1 MNHRIWRS
9 MLYVPGNNPS
19 MLQKCG
25 FYGAD
30 AVILDLEDSVSEEE
44 KKQARY
50 LVDEALG
57 SGVVSKSDVVVRINS
72 FHSPFWKSDLEMVL
86 SHQIA
91 AVKIPKVQNTHEMK
105 EICNLVLELERINN
119 TPLGTTKII
128 PTIENAMGVMRL
140 PEICEV
146 GSERISYISFG
157 SEDFMTQT
165 NISRSKLVIVKTHI
179 VTVAKAFGKDVIDSV
194 FPDFHDLEALRRE
207 CFEAK
212 SIGISGKSAIHPD
225 QIWVINEVFSP
236 SSDEIK
242 HAKKI
247 LELSKQ
253 NKDGAFQYNGQ
264 MIDKPIVERCRR
276 ILQLSGDKVE

>member
-1 MNHRIWRS
+1 MNYKVWRS

-25 FYGAD
+25 FYDAD

-50 LVDEALG
+50 LVDEALE
-57 SGVVSKSDVVVRINS
+57 SGVISNSDVVVRINS
-72 FHSPFWKSDLEMVL
+72 SHSSLWKSDLEMAL
-86 SHQIA
+86 SHQIV
-91 AVKIPKVQNTHEMK
+91 AVKIPKVQSADEV
-105 EICNLVLELERINN
+105 EAICNLVLELEKINGI
-119 TPLGTTKII
+119 PLGTTKII
-128 PTIENAMGVMRL
+128 PTIENAMGIMEL
-140 PEICEV
+140 PKICEV
-146 GSERISYISFG
+146 GGNRVSCISFG
-157 SEDFMTQT
+157 TEDFITQT
-165 NISRSKLVIVKTHI
+165 NISRSKLVVVKTHI
-179 VTVAKAFGKDVIDSV
+179 VIVAKAFGKDVIDSV
-194 FPDFHDLEALRRE
+194 FADFSDLESLRRE

-225 QIWVINEVFSP
+225 QVQVINEVFSP

-253 NKDGAFQYNGQ
+253 NKDGVFQYNGQ
-264 MIDKPIVERCRR
+264 MIDKPIIERCRR
-276 ILQLSGDKVE
+276 ILQMSGDKVE

>member
-1 MNHRIWRS
+1 
-9 MLYVPGNNPS
+9 
-19 MLQKCG
+19 
-25 FYGAD
+25 
-30 AVILDLEDSVSEEE
+30 
-44 KKQARY
+44 
-50 LVDEALG
+50 
-57 SGVVSKSDVVVRINS
+57 
-72 FHSPFWKSDLEMVL
+72 
-86 SHQIA
+86 
-91 AVKIPKVQNTHEMK
+91 
-105 EICNLVLELERINN
+105 
-119 TPLGTTKII
+119 
-128 PTIENAMGVMRL
+128 MGVMRL

-146 GSERISYISFG
+146 GSERIPCISFG

-236 SSDEIK
+236 SSDEIE